1 MKRGYTLAEVIAA
14 LLIIAIGALAFF
26 GVISNALTGIGR
38 VYRESRKT
46 FEANMELEE
55 YFSTGSTAGVEFQF
69 STLTITSTSLATSVE
84 VKIVKPKSDQF
95 GNTALFIFEPAVQ

>member
-14 LLIIAIGALAFF
+14 LVIIAIGALALF
-26 GVISNALTGIGR
+26 GVLSNALTGIER

-46 FEANMELEE
+46 FEANAKLEE
-55 YFSTGSTAGVEFQF
+55 YFSKGDSSQVEPQF
-69 STLTITSTSLATSVE
+69 STLTITSLATSIE

-95 GNTALFIFEPAVQ
+95 GNTALFIFEPATQ